1 LQGEFYM
8 RSVAR
13 QLGGNMT
20 TKMDGYVGGKASIE
34 LSTSRFQKTLM
45 TASIAAST
53 IKYTLAV

>member
-1 LQGEFYM
+1 M